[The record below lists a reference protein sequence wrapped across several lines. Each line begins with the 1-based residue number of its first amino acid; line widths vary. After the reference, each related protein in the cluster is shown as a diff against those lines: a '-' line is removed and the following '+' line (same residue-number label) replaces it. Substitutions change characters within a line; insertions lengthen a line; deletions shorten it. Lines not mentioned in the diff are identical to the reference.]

1 MLGYVV
7 VKRSELKVRED
18 ELYRGYYCGLC
29 KSVGK
34 RLGQIPRLALSFDCV
49 FLAIV
54 LASLEEE
61 QEQVKEEH
69 CIIHP
74 IKKNPTVYSNKALD
88 YAADMM
94 LILAYHKFAD
104 DKNDE
109 KKLRGYAGCMALG
122 SSYKKLQKKY
132 PEICK
137 KVEKSLSALAE
148 LENVKSPSIDMTSAA
163 FGDTLEAVFAGYF
176 DDESVNRILS
186 HMGKSLGKWIYL
198 MDAINDYENDIKN
211 GCYNP
216 FIYRKGG
223 LEYVEPVVYNSMAET
238 LNAFDLLEIRKNRGI
253 IENVLLLGMRE
264 KTDLILGKGKEDEK
278 SV

>member
-34 RLGQIPRLALSFDCV
+34 RLGQVPRLALSFDCV

-69 CIIHP
+69 CVIHP
-74 IKKNPTVYSNKALD
+74 IKKNYTVYSNKALD

-122 SSYKKLQKKY
+122 KSYKKLQKNY

-137 KVEKSLSALAE
+137 KVEASLSALSE
-148 LENVKSPSIDMTSAA
+148 LEKEKSPSIDMTSAA
-163 FGDTLEAVFAGYF
+163 FGDTLEAVFTGYF
-176 DDESVNRILS
+176 DDDSVNRILS
-186 HMGKSLGKWIYL
+186 HMGKSLGKWIYI

-223 LEYVEPVVYNSMAET
+223 LEYMEPVVYNNMAET
-238 LNAFDLLEIRKNRGI
+238 LNAFDLLEIKKNRGI

-264 KTDLILGKGKEDEK
+264 KTDLVLGKGKENEK